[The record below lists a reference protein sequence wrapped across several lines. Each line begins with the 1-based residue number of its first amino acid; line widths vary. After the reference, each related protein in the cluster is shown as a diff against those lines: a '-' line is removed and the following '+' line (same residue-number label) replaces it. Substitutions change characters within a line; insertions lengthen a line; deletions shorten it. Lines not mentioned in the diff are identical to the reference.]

1 MKLTTNAQRILN
13 ELFQQDFADNG
24 SYADESQYF
33 EVFSSKQILKS
44 NDLSDEEI
52 ENGVLGS
59 GNDGGCDSIY
69 TLFNGAYVTEDIVSS
84 ITSSKE
90 AAIELVITQAKRE
103 TSFGEDAIMKWK
115 TTVGNLMEIG
125 VDDSPY
131 KARYNE
137 DVRTA
142 FSVFRELYVKL
153 LRNTPKL
160 VISFNYATF
169 ATELHPNVQ
178 AQAEELMGIVH
189 KLFPSPKT
197 VVNVTF
203 WGAEELLLAA
213 QSQPEHKLNLPL
225 AENPIN
231 IGTHCDYIALVNIAK
246 YYRFITDENGALRK
260 YLFDSNVRD
269 YQGHN
274 SVNQDIHNTLSSSTG
289 EDFWWL
295 NNGITLLID
304 EAILATSK
312 ELVLTEPAVVN
323 GLQTSNE
330 IYQYFLA
337 NPEQLGSETRN
348 VLIRVIVPESE
359 DSRDRIILATNNQ
372 TNIPKS
378 SLRANDPI
386 HWQIELYL
394 KGRGLFYDRRKNYYK
409 NQGRKSTEIVSVSFL
424 AQCMISLF
432 LQKPNYARAR
442 PSTLLIKDETYD
454 ELYIKNQ
461 DLDVFYNS
469 AKLGK
474 MVEVCL
480 KKSNVYTPAQKNDI
494 LFYVLYLS
502 VAKSIG
508 NANITFKDVK
518 EIELNSYTDEYI
530 TQIAKI
536 VFSEYEKLGG
546 DGKAAKGS
554 DLIDNLIS
562 IFSTPEDYSD
572 LA

>member
-1 MKLTTNAQRILN
+1 MKLKTNAQRILD
-13 ELFQQDFADNG
+13 ELFQQDFSDNG
-24 SYADESQYF
+24 SYAEENQYF

-44 NDLSDEEI
+44 KDLSDEEI
-52 ENGVLGS
+52 ESGVLGS

-69 TLFNGAYVTEDIVSS
+69 TLLNGTYVTEDSVPS

-90 AAIELVITQAKRE
+90 TTIELIITQAKRE
-103 TSFGEDAIMKWK
+103 TSFSEDAIMKWK
-115 TTVGNLMEIG
+115 TTIGNLLEIG
-125 VDDSPY
+125 VDDSKH
-131 KARYNE
+131 KARYSE

-142 FSVFRELYVKL
+142 FSVFRELYLKL

-160 VISFNYATF
+160 IISFNYATF
-169 ATELHPNVQ
+169 AEEPHPNVQ
-178 AQAEELMGIVH
+178 AQSEELKGIVR

-197 VVNVTF
+197 DVNVEF

-231 IGTHCDYIALVNIAK
+231 IGTHCDFIALVNIAK
-246 YYRFITDENGALRK
+246 YYHFITDENDIIRK
-260 YLFDSNVRD
+260 YIFDANVRD

-274 SVNQDIHNTLSSSTG
+274 SVNQDIKNTLSNPTG

-295 NNGITLLID
+295 NNGITLLTD

-337 NPEQLGSETRN
+337 NPEQLKSERRN
-348 VLIRVIVPESE
+348 VLVRVIVPESE

-454 ELYIKNQ
+454 ELYVKNQ

-474 MVEVCL
+474 MVDICL
-480 KKSNVYTPAQKNDI
+480 KKSNTYTHAQKNDI
-494 LFYVLYLS
+494 LFYVLYLC
-502 VAKSIG
+502 VARKVG
-508 NANITFKDVK
+508 KAKITFKDVK
-518 EIELNSYTDEYI
+518 EIEVNSYTDEDI
-530 TQIAKI
+530 IQTSKI

-546 DGKAAKGS
+546 NGKVAKGS
-554 DLIDNLIS
+554 DLIDNLVS
-562 IFSTPEDYSD
+562 LLSEPEERSD

>member
-178 AQAEELMGIVH
+178 AQAEELKSIVH

-246 YYRFITDENGALRK
+246 HYRFITDENGALRK

-295 NNGITLLID
+295 NNGITLLTD

-502 VAKSIG
+502 VAKRVG

-530 TQIAKI
+530 TQIAEI

-546 DGKAAKGS
+546 DGKVAKGS

-562 IFSTPEDYSD
+562 IFSTPEDHSD

>member
-1 MKLTTNAQRILN
+1 MRLTTNAQRILN

-33 EVFSSKQILKS
+33 EIFSSKQILKS
-44 NDLSDEEI
+44 KDLSDEEI

-69 TLFNGAYVTEDIVSS
+69 TLFNGVYVTEDIVSS

-90 AAIELVITQAKRE
+90 ATIELVITQAKRE

-115 TTVGNLMEIG
+115 TTVENLTEIG

-160 VISFNYATF
+160 AISFNYATF
-169 ATELHPNVQ
+169 ASEIHPNVQ
-178 AQAEELMGIVH
+178 AQAEELKGIVH

-246 YYRFITDENGALRK
+246 YYRFITDETGVLRK

-274 SVNQDIHNTLSSSTG
+274 SVNQDIHNTLSRPTG

-295 NNGITLLID
+295 NNGITLLTD

-562 IFSTPEDYSD
+562 IFSTPEDYSN
-572 LA
+572 LT

>member
-178 AQAEELMGIVH
+178 AQAEELKGIVH

-274 SVNQDIHNTLSSSTG
+274 SVNQDIHNTLSSPTG

-295 NNGITLLID
+295 NNGITLLTD

-348 VLIRVIVPESE
+348 ILIRVIVPESE

-562 IFSTPEDYSD
+562 IFSTPEDYFD

>member
-178 AQAEELMGIVH
+178 AQAEELKGIVH

-203 WGAEELLLAA
+203 WGAEELLSAA

-231 IGTHCDYIALVNIAK
+231 IGAHCDYIALVNIAK

-295 NNGITLLID
+295 NNGITLLTD

-502 VAKSIG
+502 VAKRVG
-508 NANITFKDVK
+508 NANITFQDVK

-530 TQIAKI
+530 TQIAEI

-546 DGKAAKGS
+546 DGKVAKGS

-562 IFSTPEDYSD
+562 LFSTPEDHSD

>member
-178 AQAEELMGIVH
+178 AQAEELKGIVH

-231 IGTHCDYIALVNIAK
+231 IGAHCDYIALVNIAK

-295 NNGITLLID
+295 NNGITLLTD

-502 VAKSIG
+502 VAKRVG
-508 NANITFKDVK
+508 NANITFQDVK

-530 TQIAKI
+530 TQIAEI

-546 DGKAAKGS
+546 DGKVAKGS

-562 IFSTPEDYSD
+562 LFSTPEDHSD

>member
-125 VDDSPY
+125 IDDSPY

-153 LRNTPKL
+153 LRHTPKL

-178 AQAEELMGIVH
+178 AQAEELKGIVH

-203 WGAEELLLAA
+203 WG
-213 QSQPEHKLNLPL
+213 
-225 AENPIN
+225 
-231 IGTHCDYIALVNIAK
+231 G
-246 YYRFITDENGALRK
+246 R
-260 YLFDSNVRD
+260 
-269 YQGHN
+269 
-274 SVNQDIHNTLSSSTG
+274 
-289 EDFWWL
+289 
-295 NNGITLLID
+295 
-304 EAILATSK
+304 
-312 ELVLTEPAVVN
+312 
-323 GLQTSNE
+323 
-330 IYQYFLA
+330 
-337 NPEQLGSETRN
+337 
-348 VLIRVIVPESE
+348 RVAFSC
-359 DSRDRIILATNNQ
+359 T
-372 TNIPKS
+372 KS
-378 SLRANDPI
+378 
-386 HWQIELYL
+386 
-394 KGRGLFYDRRKNYYK
+394 
-409 NQGRKSTEIVSVSFL
+409 
-424 AQCMISLF
+424 
-432 LQKPNYARAR
+432 AR
-442 PSTLLIKDETYD
+442 T
-454 ELYIKNQ
+454 
-461 DLDVFYNS
+461 
-469 AKLGK
+469 
-474 MVEVCL
+474 
-480 KKSNVYTPAQKNDI
+480 
-494 LFYVLYLS
+494 
-502 VAKSIG
+502 
-508 NANITFKDVK
+508 
-518 EIELNSYTDEYI
+518 
-530 TQIAKI
+530 
-536 VFSEYEKLGG
+536 
-546 DGKAAKGS
+546 
-554 DLIDNLIS
+554 
-562 IFSTPEDYSD
+562 
-572 LA
+572 

>member
-1 MKLTTNAQRILN
+1 MRLTTNAQRILN

-33 EVFSSKQILKS
+33 EIFSSKQILKS
-44 NDLSDEEI
+44 KDLSDEEI

-69 TLFNGAYVTEDIVSS
+69 TLFNGVYVTEDIVSS

-90 AAIELVITQAKRE
+90 ATIELVITQAKRE

-115 TTVGNLMEIG
+115 TTVENLTEIG

-160 VISFNYATF
+160 AISFNYATF
-169 ATELHPNVQ
+169 ASEIHPNVQ
-178 AQAEELMGIVH
+178 AQAEELKGIVH

-246 YYRFITDENGALRK
+246 YYRFITDETGVLRK

-274 SVNQDIHNTLSSSTG
+274 SVNQDIHNTLSRPTG

-295 NNGITLLID
+295 NNGITLLTD

>member
-178 AQAEELMGIVH
+178 AQAEELKGIVH

-203 WGAEELLLAA
+203 WGGEELLLAA

-295 NNGITLLID
+295 NNGITLLTD

>member
-84 ITSSKE
+84 ITSTKE

-178 AQAEELMGIVH
+178 AQAEELKGIVH

-231 IGTHCDYIALVNIAK
+231 IGAHCDYIALVNIAK

-295 NNGITLLID
+295 NNGITLLTD

-502 VAKSIG
+502 VAKRVG
-508 NANITFKDVK
+508 NANITFQDVK

-530 TQIAKI
+530 TQIAEI

-546 DGKAAKGS
+546 DGKVAKGS

-562 IFSTPEDYSD
+562 LFSTPEDHSD

>member
-178 AQAEELMGIVH
+178 AQAEELKSIVH

-295 NNGITLLID
+295 NNGITLLTD

>member
-295 NNGITLLID
+295 NNGITLLTD

-372 TNIPKS
+372 TNIPRS

>member
-178 AQAEELMGIVH
+178 AQAEELKGIVH

-295 NNGITLLID
+295 NNGITLLTD

-494 LFYVLYLS
+494 LFSVLYLS